1 MDSKGSRGP
10 QRRSE
15 LTRQRIR
22 DAARR
27 LFNER
32 GTSGVTTNHIA
43 ADAGLSPGDLYYH
56 FGDKQ
61 EIIRSLFA
69 EYAAAHAALWQPSA
83 DARENLA
90 GLGENMV
97 AVLDLSWQ
105 YRFFEREILG
115 LARGDAELLAQYRAA
130 YERRL
135 GQWVSLGNQLA
146 DQGVLRPQASP
157 TVVRELAL
165 CIWLIGQSWVAFLDV
180 TGDGSDRDQVAGGAE
195 LILTV
200 LGPYL
205 TAKGRRALA
214 TSDVPARVAQA
225 SAGLDEEVGP
235 DPAHA
240 RASRARRRQVSRGN
254 KGAGSQLGGLDDERH
269 ELTH

>member
-43 ADAGLSPGDLYYH
+43 AEAGLSPGDLYYH

-69 EYAAAHAALWQPSA
+69 EYAAAHAALWQPSS

-105 YRFFEREILG
+105 YRFFEREVLG
-115 LARGDAELLAQYRAA
+115 LARGDPELRAQYREA

-135 GQWVSLGNQLA
+135 GQWVSLGDQLA

-180 TGDGSDRDQVAGGAE
+180 TGEGSDRDQVAGGAE

-200 LGPYL
+200 LHPYL
-205 TAKGRRALA
+205 TAKGRRALGA
-214 TSDVPARVAQA
+214 SHVPARVAQA
-225 SAGLDEEVGP
+225 SVGMDAGVRP
-235 DPAHA
+235 DPDAPHPRRPRKA
-240 RASRARRRQVSRGN
+240 TPSGLSREQGRRDRTRRT
-254 KGAGSQLGGLDDERH
+254 GS
-269 ELTH
+269 

>member
-22 DAARR
+22 DAAKR

-69 EYAAAHAALWQPSA
+69 EYAAAHAALWQVSA

-90 GLGENMV
+90 GLGRNMV

-115 LARGDAELLAQYRAA
+115 LARGDAELRAQYREA

-146 DQGVLRPQASP
+146 DQGVLRRQASP

-205 TAKGRRALA
+205 TAKGRRALG
-214 TSDVPARVAQA
+214 TSDVPARAAQA
-225 SAGLDEEVGP
+225 SAGQDEEAGP
-235 DPAHA
+235 DPAPA
-240 RASRARRRQVSRGN
+240 RTSRARRGQVSRGN
-254 KGAGSQLGGLDDERH
+254 RGAGSQPGGIDDE
-269 ELTH
+269 